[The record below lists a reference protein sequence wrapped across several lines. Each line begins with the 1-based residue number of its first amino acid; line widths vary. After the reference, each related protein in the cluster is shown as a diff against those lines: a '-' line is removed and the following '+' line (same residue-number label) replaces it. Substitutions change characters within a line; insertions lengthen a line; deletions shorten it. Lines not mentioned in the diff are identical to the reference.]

1 MPARAL
7 CLWIGSLCWAVAPP
21 QPTAPETVTLSG
33 KVLTL
38 TEALKAR
45 GLGVKPDP
53 EPAAKQAVLLAQDGT
68 ITPLLCDETSRALF
82 LDARLRDRNAQI
94 VGRRYAGLPY
104 LQVVTIQV
112 ESDGKLRTPEYFCD
126 VCTISVGYPQICP
139 CCQGPME
146 LRMRPDPG

>member
-1 MPARAL
+1 MFARAF
-7 CLWIGSLCWAVAPP
+7 CLWILSVTIPFVPP
-21 QPTAPETVTLSG
+21 QPPAPETLTLRG

-45 GLGVKPDP
+45 GVGVKADP
-53 EPAAKQAVLLAQDGT
+53 EPAAKQAVLLAKDGT

-112 ESDGKLRTPEYFCD
+112 ESDGKLQTPEYFCD
-126 VCTISVGYPQICP
+126 ICTISVGYPQICP

-146 LRMRPDPG
+146 LRMKPDPG